1 MIVNRNVCSQEY
13 LFKNIKKINK
23 KMKNI
28 YVSEKHKLHNSK
40 KNIYQNLSKKKICIK
55 KNKILN

>member
-28 YVSEKHKLHNSK
+28 YVSQKHKFHNSK
-40 KNIYQNLSKKKICIK
+40 KIFIKI
-55 KNKILN
+55 